1 MNKWL
6 MAAVAASVPV
16 LALGQS
22 LRCDGKIISE
32 GAARAKVAQLCG
44 NPTQIDQ
51 KSLFVPLAST
61 GYRGN
66 QSPATVEVQ
75 VEVWVYNFGPDRLM
89 QRIRFED
96 GLVVR
101 IESIGYGY

>member
-1 MNKWL
+1 
-6 MAAVAASVPV
+6 
-16 LALGQS
+16 LGQS

-32 GAARAKVAQLCG
+32 GATRAKVAQLCG
-44 NPTQIDQ
+44 NPAQIDQ
-51 KSLFVPLAST
+51 KSLFVPLTSN
-61 GYRGN
+61 GYRAN
-66 QSPATVEVQ
+66 QVPATVEVQ

-89 QRIRFED
+89 QRIRFQD